1 MANLGYY
8 QLKASP
14 GLWALDLR
22 EGPSRD
28 IFALESNK
36 QRIVSVNSFQSVVL
50 KVKVRRNPGKET
62 ASLLDTEEENSS
74 WFGFGGSKQKEAEE
88 DTINVFSVASGHLY
102 ERLLRIMMLSV
113 VKNTK

>member
-1 MANLGYY
+1 M
-8 QLKASP
+8 
-14 GLWALDLR
+14 
-22 EGPSRD
+22 
-28 IFALESNK
+28 
-36 QRIVSVNSFQSVVL
+36 NSFQSVVL

-62 ASLLDTEEENSS
+62 ASLLDTEEENNS
-74 WFGFGGSKQKEAEE
+74 WFGFGSKNKEVEE